1 MSPFLHEFAI
11 SHGVQPE
18 SLIFGTTTM
27 PNISIPSS
35 VTARDLLRK
44 EDKCLSVFVKNRD
57 RKSRRRTQPV
67 AVDLGPTF
75 LQASNVAH
83 SPKITEQSH
92 DLKLGD
98 ASSPSVDASTTLLQ
112 ILRGTRS
119 CDRKSPT
126 TNDQLVGGRS
136 DEEEVHE
143 TDRVNENTCNDSPT
157 NKDEKVGGRINEEE
171 AQATDSPKDNTY
183 NVLESRCADS
193 LTDNTCKALE
203 SHFPDHLTATC
214 GNNADCPV
222 CQEPVLSHKMALKT
236 TCNHFLHGPC
246 MLEWINTAKYR
257 DELELDIICPCAGCG
272 VYETSKQKHWVIVS
286 GSVTGNDYKTSEEI
300 GWLKELRDPVTVERL
315 PHGRVKTSEITFQ
328 HK

>member
-1 MSPFLHEFAI
+1 MEVLPLAGPENFFPNYKPFVRNLHANESVAPHLQEFART
-11 SHGVQPE
+11 HGVEPK
-18 SLIFGTTTM
+18 SLIFMTTTM
-27 PNISIPSS
+27 LNISIPSS

-157 NKDEKVGGRINEEE
+157 NKGEKVSGHINEEE
-171 AQATDSPKDNTY
+171 SEANM
-183 NVLESRCADS
+183 LESRCANALNDK
-193 LTDNTCKALE
+193 TCKELKQ
-203 SHFPDHLTATC
+203 C
-214 GNNADCPV
+214 R
-222 CQEPVLSHKMALKT
+222 LSRL
-236 TCNHFLHGPC
+236 
-246 MLEWINTAKYR
+246 
-257 DELELDIICPCAGCG
+257 
-272 VYETSKQKHWVIVS
+272 SK
-286 GSVTGNDYKTSEEI
+286 
-300 GWLKELRDPVTVERL
+300 
-315 PHGRVKTSEITFQ
+315 
-328 HK
+328 